1 MANKPGHK
9 GWVAPQIQHQ
19 NYASQLASN
28 RGINS
33 FSNVGP
39 TGLVSQGVR
48 DTMVVK
54 PAIPGAPPGLTS
66 GSASGLVRPGD
77 PRWRVSGVAGGGQT
91 TVAGQAGLQDAFT
104 NALLGQ
110 INQKPLPDRNPE
122 GMINNALGGLAE
134 NEAGAAAALQRN
146 AAASGFGTGGG
157 IQGGLQSLYQGFAG
171 QKADT
176 AQGIRNDMESL
187 ANQDRLAEEQR
198 QLQALGIAS
207 QRITNQDQLALQQQ
221 IAQQAHLDRI
231 AALNA
236 ARQAEQASQTDYLS
250 MLKGMMG
257 AGGGGGGGG
266 GGSQQYGMP
275 TPEWGGANML
285 GGGLGSAT
293 TFNPNKG
300 DRWSGIRGSNAPANP
315 FTLSFKR

>member
-1 MANKPGHK
+1 MLGKNYLYKPAANKGT
-9 GWVAPQIQHQ
+9 
-19 NYASQLASN
+19 S
-28 RGINS
+28 S
-33 FSNVGP
+33 FSNAGP
-39 TGLVSQGVR
+39 TGLVSQPVR
-48 DTMVVK
+48 DAVIARAGT
-54 PAIPGAPPGLTS
+54 AAAGG
-66 GSASGLVRPGD
+66 SGLVSGPAGPGS
-77 PRWRVSGVAGGGQT
+77 PGWKISGVNYDPKVLGGGQT

-110 INQKPLPDRNPE
+110 INQKPLPDRSPE
-122 GMINNALGGLAE
+122 GRINNALGGLAE

-176 AQGIRNDMESL
+176 AQGIRNDMESM
-187 ANQDRLAEEQR
+187 ATQDRLAEEQR

-221 IAQQAHLDRI
+221 IAQQAHLDRV

-236 ARQAEQASQTDYLS
+236 ARQSEQAGQTDSLA
-250 MLKGMMG
+250 MLKGLMG
-257 AGGGGGGGG
+257 TLQAGGGGSGGPGL
-266 GGSQQYGMP
+266 P
-275 TPEWGGANML
+275 EPEWGGANML

-293 TFNPNKG
+293 WFNPDKG
-300 DRWSGIRGSNAPANP
+300 DKFSVIRGTKGPGNP
-315 FTLSFKR
+315 FIANFKR